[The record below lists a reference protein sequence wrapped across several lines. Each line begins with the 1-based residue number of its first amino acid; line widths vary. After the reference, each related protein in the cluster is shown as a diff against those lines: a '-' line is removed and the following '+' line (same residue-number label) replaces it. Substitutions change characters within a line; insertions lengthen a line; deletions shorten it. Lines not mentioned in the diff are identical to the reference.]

1 MLKITLP
8 MLSGCRRSR
17 ECSTHESRFSTAER
31 DSFFVFLASDVEEHE
46 KLCVLAQNWR
56 IARSRKDVECVF
68 LTLDLLNLV
77 FDTTENI
84 EEIASFLSY
93 SVIASEDVRDYVLE
107 ELLADEFIY
116 SVTEECYVRLL
127 LHVLT
132 ACCSDVVTKRQM
144 KVLLKYVTTVPD
156 SLLHEKI
163 VLLKSVSGSLSML
176 PGKYSFR
183 MSRIVLSFIEEGPDL
198 TAPMAAMLC
207 SIAKKVTRR
216 IGALHA
222 GFKAEIWKP
231 FLACFQLDHELVK
244 VCQCPTVIVD
254 HESLPYKL
262 KISHNY
268 K

>member
-84 EEIASFLSY
+84 E
-93 SVIASEDVRDYVLE
+93 VLE

-116 SVTEECYVRLL
+116 SVTEECYVRLV

-132 ACCSDVVTKRQM
+132 ACCSDVITKGQM